1 MDTKTIRYLHELNNR
16 FYQEQG
22 ASFARTRGAPW
33 HGWKHCLE
41 VLQAE
46 EDVQNRNTLSVID
59 VASGNARF
67 KNFLQESLPST
78 EIDYFAVDNSCE
90 MAAGSEFQNLDVLEL
105 LIDGQ
110 ELSEQIPV
118 PACDLSSSFGFMHH
132 IPSQELRK
140 SLLENMLDVTKP
152 SGFIIVSFWQFLKSA
167 ELAHKAETT
176 HAQALEQ
183 LGSNIP
189 YECAASL
196 QAALDAG
203 DYFLGWQDKL
213 GVYRYCHNFS
223 EEEIDELV
231 ASLADKAELVSRF
244 SADGRTQNLNTYII
258 LQKLAR

>member
-46 EDVQNRNTLSVID
+46 KDVQSSNTLSVID
-59 VASGNARF
+59 VASGNTRF
-67 KNFLQESLPST
+67 KNFLQESLPSAK
-78 EIDYFAVDNSCE
+78 INYFAVDNSRE
-90 MAAGSEFQNLDVLEL
+90 MAAGNEFQNLDVLEL

-110 ELSEQIPV
+110 KLSEQLAV
-118 PACDLSSSFGFMHH
+118 PACDLSTSFGFMHH

-140 SLLENMLDVTKP
+140 SLLENMLDITKS
-152 SGFIIVSFWQFLKSA
+152 SGFIAISFWQFLKSS

-176 HAQALEQ
+176 HTQALEQ
-183 LGSNIP
+183 MDTTPL
-189 YECAASL
+189 YESTCEL
-196 QAALDAG
+196 QSALDAG

-213 GVYRYCHNFS
+213 GTYRYCHSFS

-231 ASLADKAELVSRF
+231 AAVTDRAELTSRF
-244 SADGRTQNLNTYII
+244 SADGRTQNLNSYII
-258 LQKLAR
+258 LQKPPR